1 MGIPLRAREILQLAG
16 PRQIDPRGRR
26 KPGHG
31 GHGFSHQNP
40 IGKRINFTYT
50 NETHYVQI
58 VGVVANENV
67 DSLDAPPTPIVY
79 DCYEQDPGP
88 YFSLVVR
95 TKQEPGSLAAAVTR
109 AVHELEPEAPIFKV
123 SSMAQIISTA
133 PAMIVRAYPAYLIGG
148 FSALALLLAVLGLY
162 GVLAYSVA
170 QRARELGLRM
180 ALGAQRGDLL
190 RMVVRSGLKLAV
202 IGIAFGIAGGL
213 VTGRL
218 IASLLFGVAPTDAA
232 TFAGVCAG
240 ALPGRHDGQLH
251 SGLPRHQSRSHG
263 GVAKRVRNQE

>member
-1 MGIPLRAREILQLAG
+1 MADMVFP
-16 PRQIDPRGRR
+16 
-26 KPGHG
+26 
-31 GHGFSHQNP
+31 SQNA

-95 TKQEPGSLAAAVTR
+95 TKQEPASLAAVVTR

-148 FSALALLLAVLGLY
+148 FSALALLLAHWVCTELWPT
-162 GVLAYSVA
+162 AW
-170 QRARELGLRM
+170 RNAR
-180 ALGAQRGDLL
+180 
-190 RMVVRSGLKLAV
+190 
-202 IGIAFGIAGGL
+202 
-213 VTGRL
+213 
-218 IASLLFGVAPTDAA
+218 ASLVCEWPWERSAA
-232 TFAGVCAG
+232 ITEDRWCS
-240 ALPGRHDGQLH
+240 
-251 SGLPRHQSRSHG
+251 SG
-263 GVAKRVRNQE
+263 